1 MRNNSEVHGAKSLD
15 EIKQLTESPENQYFD
30 RKSARLKIR
39 DIARHVI
46 AFANASGGRLAI
58 GIEDDGTITGFQ
70 QQGAQNIDEIE
81 RCHIFECE
89 PAPSVI
95 ASRLSVTNSHGETDT
110 VLLLDVAA
118 SPDVVI
124 HRKGDNTVFLRVGD
138 KSRELN
144 HEQTLRLEYDKNQRT
159 FEDEIVQWSSFDD
172 VDHEVLNE
180 YKSKLGTSADD
191 ERVLR
196 SRRFLVGG
204 HLTNAGVLLFAK
216 DPTQFLPQARLRVLR
231 FQGENMET
239 GAHINI
245 VKDQSFDLPIPKIIR
260 GASTLISSLLRE
272 FQYLGDDGQFATIPE
287 YPQFAWFEGVVNAVI
302 HRDYAFAGDYIRVS
316 MYDDRLEIISPG
328 RLPNIVTLDNMR
340 TTRYA
345 RNPRIARA
353 LVEFGWARELNEGV
367 QRIYNEMQ
375 EMFLKEPIYSEP
387 GGSKV
392 QLVLENSITSRMLR
406 TEDSMEQRISKQV
419 LESLSGYEISAVR
432 LACLQK
438 KVTVKELASYT
449 HRAPK
454 TIRPVLR
461 SLVDKGIFDWH
472 GSSMRDP
479 SQYYTLR

>member
-1 MRNNSEVHGAKSLD
+1 
-15 EIKQLTESPENQYFD
+15 
-30 RKSARLKIR
+30 
-39 DIARHVI
+39 
-46 AFANASGGRLAI
+46 
-58 GIEDDGTITGFQ
+58 
-70 QQGAQNIDEIE
+70 
-81 RCHIFECE
+81 
-89 PAPSVI
+89 
-95 ASRLSVTNSHGETDT
+95 
-110 VLLLDVAA
+110 
-118 SPDVVI
+118 
-124 HRKGDNTVFLRVGD
+124 
-138 KSRELN
+138 
-144 HEQTLRLEYDKNQRT
+144 
-159 FEDEIVQWSSFDD
+159 
-172 VDHEVLNE
+172 
-180 YKSKLGTSADD
+180 
-191 ERVLR
+191 
-196 SRRFLVGG
+196 
-204 HLTNAGVLLFAK
+204 
-216 DPTQFLPQARLRVLR
+216 
-231 FQGENMET
+231 
-239 GAHINI
+239 
-245 VKDQSFDLPIPKIIR
+245 
-260 GASTLISSLLRE
+260 
-272 FQYLGDDGQFATIPE
+272 
-287 YPQFAWFEGVVNAVI
+287 
-302 HRDYAFAGDYIRVS
+302 

-454 TIRPVLR
+454 TIRPVLK